1 MGKIG
6 IIGGSGLYK
15 IEGLKK
21 VKPVAVATP
30 FDAPSDKYITGELE
44 GRQVVF
50 LPRHG
55 LGHRLN
61 PSEINFRANI
71 YGMKKLGVDRI
82 ISVSACGSLK
92 KELRPLDFVI
102 PEQFVDRTNQARE
115 MSFFEKGIVA
125 HIGFAEPVCA
135 KLCEAVYASAGKI
148 GSRVHLGGTYLNMEG
163 PAFSTKAESN
173 LYRAWGMDIIGMTN
187 MAEAKLA
194 REAEICYCALAAV
207 TDYDCWYESVEAV
220 TVEMVMSNLSKNIQN
235 AKNILKRLIPALPA
249 YSPRGEAEGRQGRE
263 DKNSC
268 SCQEALKYAI
278 VTDKKLIPRKIKED
292 LKIIIG
298 KYM

>member
-1 MGKIG
+1 MGRVG

-15 IEGLKK
+15 IDGIKK
-21 VKPVAVATP
+21 VKPVAITTP
-30 FDAPSDKYITGELE
+30 FGKPSDKYITGELE

-92 KELRPLDFVI
+92 KELKPLDFVI
-102 PEQFVDRTNQARE
+102 PEQFVDRTNQGRK
-115 MSFFEKGIVA
+115 MSFFEKGIVV

-135 KLCEAVYASAGKI
+135 KLCEAVYASAGKT

-194 REAEICYCALAAV
+194 REAEICYCTLAAV
-207 TDYDCWYESVEAV
+207 TDYDCWYESAQTV
-220 TVEMVMSNLSKNIQN
+220 TVEMIMSNLSKNIQN
-235 AKNILKRLIPALPA
+235 AKNILKKLIPAL
-249 YSPRGEAEGRQGRE
+249 E
-263 DKNSC
+263 DNDGC
-268 SCQEALKYAI
+268 SCRQALKYAI
-278 VTDKKLIPRKIKED
+278 VTDSRFIPKKVKEN

-298 KYM
+298 KYI